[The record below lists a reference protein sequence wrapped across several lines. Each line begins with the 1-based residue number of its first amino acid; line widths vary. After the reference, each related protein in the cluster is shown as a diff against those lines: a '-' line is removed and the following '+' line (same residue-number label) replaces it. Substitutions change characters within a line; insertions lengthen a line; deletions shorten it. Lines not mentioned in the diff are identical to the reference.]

1 MRRSVAK
8 RLIGGGLVL
17 LALFAAWHFVAP
29 TQLGGS
35 TSYAVVVGSSMEPK
49 LERGDLAIVRE
60 QSGYEL
66 GDVVAYRHHE
76 LDRILIHRI
85 VAEDGE
91 AFVLKGDANDFVDS
105 GFPTERDMVGSL
117 WMTVPYA
124 GSALQ
129 WAQTPWHAAVIA
141 AGAMLILLAGG
152 LGSTKTRR
160 RKAKAPTES
169 TRAEAPSA
177 SSGAVVETVLIG
189 LAAVTIGLAAVTVFA
204 HTRPA
209 SEEVEAGELY
219 RQSGAFS
226 YEAEV
231 PASPLY
237 DGTTVRT
244 GDTVFHRLVP
254 TLPVSFEYELDSNL
268 ASATT
273 GRARMNVLLEDGDGW
288 KRTFQLVPEREFEG
302 GATTLAG
309 ELDLRSFQRLIER
322 FEAFTDTNQSVY
334 RLTVVPEVTVTGLV
348 GGMEIRDD
356 FSPALTFELDD
367 SRLQI
372 PEGSALGAGAV
383 DLEPTDAVTR
393 TIVSPTSFSVFGREF
408 AVREARI
415 VTLVAM
421 AAALAL
427 TLAVAI
433 AFFGRRRSEHDPALI
448 QARYGALL
456 IPVRASLRKS
466 PETAV
471 AVESMEALVRL
482 AEHYERMILHEVEH
496 DGVHSFVVED
506 DGVVYRYETREPPS
520 PKPEKVPGAATAP
533 SRERPV
539 PGQ

>member
-1 MRRSVAK
+1 MRRRFAK

-17 LALFAAWHFVAP
+17 LALFAAWYFLAP

-60 QSGYEL
+60 QGGYEL
-66 GDVVAYRHHE
+66 GDVVAYRHQE

-91 AFVLKGDANDFVDS
+91 TFVLKGDANDFVDS
-105 GFPTERDMVGSL
+105 GFPTQRDMVGSL
-117 WMTVPYA
+117 WVTVPYA
-124 GSALQ
+124 GSALE

-141 AGAMLILLAGG
+141 AGATLILLLGG
-152 LGSTKTRR
+152 LGATKTRR
-160 RKAKAPTES
+160 RKSAAKSDPPT
-169 TRAEAPSA
+169 AEGPSA
-177 SSGAVVETVLIG
+177 SGGAVAETVLIG
-189 LAAVTIGLAAVTVFA
+189 LAAFTIGLAAMTVFA

-226 YEAEV
+226 YEVDV

-237 DGTTVRT
+237 DGTTVQT

-254 TLPVSFEYELDSNL
+254 TLPVSFAYDLDTNL
-268 ASATT
+268 ASVTT
-273 GRARMNVLLEDGDGW
+273 GRARMIVLLEDGDGW
-288 KRTFQLVPEREFEG
+288 RRTFELVPEKEFEG
-302 GATTLAG
+302 ATTTLTG

-322 FEAFTDTNQSVY
+322 FETFTDTNQTVY
-334 RLTVVPEVTVTGLV
+334 RLTVVPEVTVSGLV
-348 GGMEIRDD
+348 GGEEIRDE
-356 FSPALTFELDD
+356 FRPSLTFELDD
-367 SRLQI
+367 SRVQI
-372 PEGSALGAGAV
+372 PEGSTLGDGTV

-393 TIVSPTSFSVFGREF
+393 TIVSPTTFSAFGLELT
-408 AVREARI
+408 VRETRI
-415 VTLVAM
+415 ATLIAM

-427 TLAVAI
+427 TLAFAI
-433 AFFGRRRSEHDPALI
+433 VFLGKRRSEHDPALI

-456 IPVRASLRKS
+456 IPVKASLRKS

-482 AEHYERMILHEVEH
+482 AEHYERMILHEAEH

-506 DGVVYRYETREPPS
+506 DGVVYRYETREPPP
-520 PKPEKVPGAATAP
+520 PKPERPPGAATAP
-533 SRERPV
+533 SPERPV